1 MKTSLHVAEH
11 GRLLLPVLPAT
22 PQGLRDEQAQ
32 EVRDLSSG
40 FWEAL
45 Q

>member
-1 MKTSLHVAEH
+1 MKTSLHVAKH

-22 PQGLRDEQAQ
+22 PQGLCDEQAQ